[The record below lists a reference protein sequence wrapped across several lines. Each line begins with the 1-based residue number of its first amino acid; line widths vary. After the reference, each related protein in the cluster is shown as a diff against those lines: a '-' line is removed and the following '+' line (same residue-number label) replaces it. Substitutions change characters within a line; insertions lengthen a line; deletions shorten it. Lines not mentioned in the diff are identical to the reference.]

1 MRREYKGVAD
11 RVGIRDVLTRYEDHR
26 ARVICKDRQQDMLS
40 RQSSSALAR
49 IRRLKIEDLNIILVP
64 LGVKA
69 DTCRVH
75 YILR

>member
-40 RQSSSALAR
+40 RQSSSALA
-49 IRRLKIEDLNIILVP
+49 
-64 LGVKA
+64 
-69 DTCRVH
+69 
-75 YILR
+75 